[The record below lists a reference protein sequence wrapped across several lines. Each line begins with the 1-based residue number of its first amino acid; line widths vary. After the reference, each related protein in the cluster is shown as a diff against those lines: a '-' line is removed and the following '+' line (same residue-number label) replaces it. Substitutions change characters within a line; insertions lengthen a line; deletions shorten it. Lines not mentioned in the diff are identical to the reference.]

1 MTPLVSKGG
10 LHRRPA
16 GQFAI
21 MPVSFVATPGR
32 TLADLNGIG
41 LWNHN
46 LAGNQ
51 WNTPFDPSYFSID
64 GNGCLVMRGNPGTL
78 PSFGEYSI
86 LPESLY
92 TSQVIPERVLRSEC
106 LLEYQL
112 LGGQQL
118 GFIAFAICT
127 NDPSNP
133 PIRRWYDIAIE
144 VNTPAIQE
152 MKETG
157 ISGHGLITV
166 FGSEY
171 DTVSNK
177 IHIAVTRIDD
187 DNKRLTFEWWDRTL
201 GAIATATF
209 VDTAPGRGNIAHVW
223 WIGDL
228 AGVNNRMVVKTF
240 IASGNPIPYGN
251 PPV

>member
-1 MTPLVSKGG
+1 MTLQSRGG

-16 GQFAI
+16 GQFTI

-32 TLADLNGIG
+32 TLADLNGLG
-41 LWNHN
+41 LWNHD
-46 LAGNQ
+46 LAGVQ

-64 GNGCLVMRGNPGTL
+64 GNGCLVMRGNPVPGAL

-86 LPESLY
+86 LPELLY
-92 TSQVIPERVLRSEC
+92 TSQVIAERVLRSEC

-118 GFIAFAICT
+118 AFTQVAICT

-133 PIRRWYDIAIE
+133 PFRRWYSAH
-144 VNTPAIQE
+144 
-152 MKETG
+152 G
-157 ISGHGLITV
+157 IIGTAFS
-166 FGSEY
+166 SEY

-177 IHIAVTRIDD
+177 IHIAATRIDN
-187 DNKRLTFEWWDRTL
+187 DNKRLTFKWWDRAL

-209 VDTAPGRGNIAHVW
+209 IDTAAGRGNVAHIW
-223 WIGDL
+223 WVGDL
-228 AGVNNRMVVKTF
+228 APVDSRMVVKTF
-240 IASGNPIPYGN
+240 ITSNDPIPYGN